1 MSKTPG
7 SITQVLLFHS
17 ANRYSW
23 MVKESESVSLSVVS
37 NSATPWTVASQASL
51 SLWFPGQEY
60 WSGLPFPSPEDLP
73 DPETEPWSPAL
84 KEDSLLYEPPG
95 KPRFTWCA
103 VCLVTQLCPNL
114 CDPMGCNPPDAS
126 VQWII
131 QVRILERVAV
141 SFCRGSYWCMARI
154 PISCFSF
161 IGRWV
166 LYH

>member
-1 MSKTPG
+1 MFPLVPPG
-7 SITQVLLFHS
+7 SLLFTVRS
-17 ANRYSW
+17 EN
-23 MVKESESVSLSVVS
+23 ESVICSVMTDSFV
-37 NSATPWTVASQASL
+37 TPWTRACQARIL
-51 SLWFPGQEY
+51 KCGFLFA
-60 WSGLPFPSPEDLP
+60 SPEDLP